1 LLERENKVADA
12 KKSKIRKPRVR
23 KAPTLREQAELARS
37 KAETEK
43 EPGKIRKFLSR
54 IGAALKKTRLTRNP
68 ITKFI
73 ARIGRF
79 ILKILRW
86 LTPNYFINAWR
97 EVRLV
102 TWPTRKETWRL
113 TLAVFIFAAV
123 FGAMV
128 SGVDKVLDIIF
139 KKIILK

>member
-1 LLERENKVADA
+1 VADA
-12 KKSKIRKPRVR
+12 KKSRIRKPRVR
-23 KAPTLREQAELARS
+23 KAPTLREQAALARS
-37 KAETEK
+37 KESAEK
-43 EPGKIRKFLSR
+43 KPGKIRKATSKT
-54 IGAALKKTRLTRNP
+54 GAALKKTRLTRNP

-86 LTPNYFINAWR
+86 IVPNYFIESWR

-113 TLAVFIFAAV
+113 TSAVFVFAIV

-128 SGVDKVLDIIF
+128 SGVDKVLDEIF
-139 KKIILK
+139 KKVILK

>member
-1 LLERENKVADA
+1 VAEA
-12 KKSKIRKPRVR
+12 KKSKIRKARVR

-37 KAETEK
+37 KSETQK
-43 EPGKIRKFLSR
+43 PRRISR
-54 IGAALKKTRLTRNP
+54 VTAKTGSALKKTRLTRNP
-68 ITKFI
+68 VTKLI
-73 ARIGRF
+73 ARLGRI

-86 LTPNYFINAWR
+86 ITPNYFINSWR

-113 TLAVFIFAAV
+113 TLAVFIFAII

-139 KKIILK
+139 KKVILK

>member
-1 LLERENKVADA
+1 VAEA

-43 EPGKIRKFLSR
+43 EPGKFRRVFSK
-54 IGAALKKTRLTRNP
+54 IGSFLKKTRLTRNP
-68 ITKFI
+68 VTKLL

-86 LTPNYFINAWR
+86 LTPNYFINSWR
-97 EVRLV
+97 EVRMV
-102 TWPTRKETWRL
+102 TWPTRRETWRL
-113 TLAVFIFAAV
+113 TLAVFIFAAI

-139 KKIILK
+139 KKVILK

>member
-1 LLERENKVADA
+1 
-12 KKSKIRKPRVR
+12 
-23 KAPTLREQAELARS
+23 LREQAELARS
-37 KAETEK
+37 KSETQK
-43 EPGKIRKFLSR
+43 PRRISR
-54 IGAALKKTRLTRNP
+54 VTAKTGSALKKTRLTRNP
-68 ITKFI
+68 VTKLI
-73 ARIGRF
+73 ARLGRI

-86 LTPNYFINAWR
+86 ITPNYFINSWR

-113 TLAVFIFAAV
+113 TLAVFIFAII

-139 KKIILK
+139 KKVILK

>member
-1 LLERENKVADA
+1 LERENKVADA

-23 KAPTLREQAELARS
+23 KVPTLREQTELARS

-43 EPGKIRKFLSR
+43 KSGKMRSFFSR
-54 IGAALKKTRLTRNP
+54 IGLFLRKTRITRNP

-79 ILKILRW
+79 VLKILRW
-86 LTPNYFINAWR
+86 LTPNYFINSWR

-113 TLAVFIFAAV
+113 TLAVFIFAAI

-139 KKIILK
+139 KKVILK